1 MRLAILIVLAFSSLV
16 ASTGAFAAED
26 PCLGCHEQR
35 TPGIVQYWKYSAHF
49 SNKVGC
55 VACHGNDIEANH
67 KRERTVEAAVCGSC
81 HRAAFTAHSLSKHSM
96 GLRAGKACTRNRE
109 ETADQKKSCALC
121 HEPGSAAPFVSTE
134 CAMFLAQTPEMQQR
148 GCNSCHAVEAR
159 CDTCHTKHGT
169 DLGLARDPNT
179 CGTCHMGPDHPQLE
193 MWETSQ
199 HGVIYK
205 RSGPQ
210 AAPSCVSCHMPKGSH
225 NVSRGISSGLPKEA
239 GDGRKQE
246 RELMLGTCNACHT
259 RNFAARNLDDGDA
272 IELQS
277 KALVQEAQVI
287 IDGLQKEGLLSPA
300 PAERPP
306 HPLFGRNFVQGP
318 HMLYENLSSVES
330 TFFKMKAFYAISAY
344 KGVFHQNPDYS
355 HWYGNAPMKLA
366 LSEIKSEAALLR
378 KVETIKKRVD
388 NLGAMSSGG
397 KSDGDDIKKQLREL
411 KEKRLKGELSEKEY
425 EKTKGQ
431 LLDEKGL

>member
-1 MRLAILIVLAFSSLV
+1 MKNMLLGALALSALLATTNAL
-16 ASTGAFAAED
+16 AAND
-26 PCLGCHEQR
+26 PCINCHEQK
-35 TPGIVQYWKYSAHF
+35 TPGIVQYWKNSTHF
-49 SNKVGC
+49 NRKIGC
-55 VACHGNDIEANH
+55 VACHGSDIEANH
-67 KRERTVEAAVCGSC
+67 KRERIVDAAVCGSC
-81 HRAAFTAHSLSKHSM
+81 HSAAFTAHRLSKHSM
-96 GLRAGKACTRNRE
+96 GLRAGKACTRNMEKSAERE
-109 ETADQKKSCALC
+109 KSCAFC
-121 HEPGSAAPFVSTE
+121 HEPGSAVPFMNTE
-134 CAMFLAQTPEMQQR
+134 CALFLAQTPEMQQQ
-148 GCNSCHAVEAR
+148 GCNACHLVETR

-169 DLGLARDPNT
+169 DLALARDPNT

-225 NVSRGISSGLPKEA
+225 NVSRGISSGLKGT
-239 GDGRKQE
+239 GDARKQE
-246 RELMLGTCNACHT
+246 REFMLTICNTCHT
-259 RNFAARNLDDGDA
+259 RNLAERNLDDGDA
-272 IELQS
+272 IERQS
-277 KALVQEAQVI
+277 KALVTEAQQI
-287 IDGLQKEGLLSPA
+287 IDGLQKEGLLSPT

-306 HPLFGRNFVQGP
+306 HPLFGKNFVLGP

-344 KGVFHQNPDYS
+344 KGVFHQNPDYA

-378 KVETIKKRVD
+378 KVEALKKRVD
-388 NLGAMSSGG
+388 NLSAMSSGG
-397 KSDGDDIKKQLREL
+397 KSEIDDIKQKLRAL
-411 KEKRLKGELSEKEY
+411 NEKRLKGELSELEY
-425 EKTKGQ
+425 EKMKGQ